1 MSTASRLRA
10 AMEPLGELSQGLL
23 ALQAKRDESRSATAL
38 AQQKLT
44 AEMLTSSFEEASKHY
59 NTLLNSDFVNEPT
72 MKPLLDRALSSYL
85 NAYQARNTFF
95 GIKPTPQVYAWD
107 LVNHEMMILP
117 EDKRS
122 WSASNLEAMKRKHPN
137 LPDSV
142 WQAVPVIWKARQ
154 PKATKA
160 DKEAGRTFL
169 EGLGAG
175 QEDGSWI
182 GGLATQAGGLIPDLL
197 ATGAN
202 LFLSEE
208 DKVDPANVLW
218 GGRESLSKIPK
229 GLTVGD
235 IAGYVKD
242 FATGE
247 PTRDLPSLFGEPTS
261 ATTPTAS
268 PSFRGRGGQARSSI
282 VDQILSDPRPTGET
296 SQLIPL
302 SAVEELRD
310 LDKQFGTGTGGLMS
324 LADTIEESQEP
335 TISQK
340 VKEFFDEY
348 ILYIQEYGQRQADQY
363 MSRQFAELSYPEQQ
377 EVKEILA

>member
-1 MSTASRLRA
+1 MSTASRLLA
-10 AMEPLGELSQGLL
+10 AVAGPGAELTQGLL

-44 AEMLTSSFEEASKHY
+44 AEMLTSSFKEAADHY
-59 NTLLNSDFVNEPT
+59 KTLLAHDNAGTPEFQ
-72 MKPLLDRALSSYL
+72 PLLDKAFGNYL
-85 NAYQARNTFF
+85 NAKQTRDSFF
-95 GIKPTPQVYAWD
+95 GVNPTPQMTAFE
-107 LVNHEMMILP
+107 LVNHEMMAFP
-117 EDKRS
+117 EDKRAWTDTTS
-122 WSASNLEAMKRKHPN
+122 ELIKRKYPN
-137 LPDSV
+137 LDPNV
-142 WQAVPVIWKARQ
+142 LAGVEVIWKASQ

-242 FATGE
+242 VVTGE
-247 PTRDLPSLFGEPTS
+247 PARDLPSLLGEATI
-261 ATTPTAS
+261 ATTPS
-268 PSFRGRGGQARSSI
+268 PSSAI
-282 VDQILSDPRPTGET
+282 VDQILSEPEPTGET

-302 SAVEELRD
+302 SAVEDLKD

-324 LADTIEESQEP
+324 LADTIEESQEQ
-335 TISQK
+335 TMSQK
-340 VKEFFDEY
+340 VQEFFDEY

>member
-59 NTLLNSDFVNEPT
+59 NTLLNSDFVNEPA

-137 LPDSV
+137 IPDAV

-160 DKEAGRTFL
+160 EKEAAL
-169 EGLGAG
+169 EFAP
-175 QEDGSWI
+175 DGSI
-182 GGLATQAGGLIPDLL
+182 ASGDTSLAYGFDYVPEKINLGGPAWLDDALNFLKQSSVKQDVRDAQAHRRWSETSDEKALRMGLPVESTATP
-197 ATGAN
+197 
-202 LFLSEE
+202 
-208 DKVDPANVLW
+208 
-218 GGRESLSKIPK
+218 
-229 GLTVGD
+229 
-235 IAGYVKD
+235 
-242 FATGE
+242 
-247 PTRDLPSLFGEPTS
+247 
-261 ATTPTAS
+261 S
-268 PSFRGRGGQARSSI
+268 PSSVI
-282 VDQILSDPRPTGET
+282 VDQILSEPEPTGET

-302 SAVEELRD
+302 SAVEELKD
-310 LDKQFGTGTGGLMS
+310 LNKQFGTGTGGLMS

-348 ILYIQEYGQRQADQY
+348 ILYIQEYGQRQADKY